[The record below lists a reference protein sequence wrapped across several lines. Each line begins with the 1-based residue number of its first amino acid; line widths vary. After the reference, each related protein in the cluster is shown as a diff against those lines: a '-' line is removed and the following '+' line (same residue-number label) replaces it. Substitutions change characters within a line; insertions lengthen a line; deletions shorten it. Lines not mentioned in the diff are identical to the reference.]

1 MTYSSTT
8 TEEVCQ
14 AFAAGARL
22 DLAGDDVPAALL
34 VALLAGAPQRA
45 EDRIPALRLTGA
57 VVRGPLELPG
67 ATVRDA
73 GQADPTRCRQ
83 R

>member
-8 TEEVCQ
+8 TEEVCH

-22 DLAGDDVPAALL
+22 DLVGDVPAALL